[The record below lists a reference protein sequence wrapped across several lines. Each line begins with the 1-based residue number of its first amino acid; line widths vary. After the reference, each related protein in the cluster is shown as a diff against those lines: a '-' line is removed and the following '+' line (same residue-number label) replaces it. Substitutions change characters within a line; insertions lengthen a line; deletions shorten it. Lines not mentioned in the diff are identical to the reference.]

1 MKDSIENIV
10 RKFAEKAGFDLL
22 GIAHFTILE
31 EENKNLQK
39 WVESGYSA
47 NMSYMS
53 RNLDK
58 KKDIRLI
65 LPSVK
70 SVISLGYNY
79 FSNPNYSK
87 SNNFGKISRY
97 ATGEDYHH
105 LLKDKVNIILSEIYQ
120 VFPELE
126 FYLNI
131 DSGPVMDKVWAV
143 KAGLGWLG
151 KNSNVINPKKGSW
164 FFIATILTN
173 LELQQS
179 PSVKDL
185 CGSCTKC
192 IDACPTGA
200 IVNDYIVDSNKC
212 ISYQTIENR
221 GEIEGLKSDHFQN
234 WIFGCDICQEVCPWN
249 IKFQKETNE
258 ERFLFIETVTGEKIC
273 NNEVNLEEVLSMTQ
287 EKFSYRF
294 RKSPVKRTK
303 LKGLQRN
310 AKFLTEKRIDDN

>member
-1 MKDSIENIV
+1 MQKLLENIV
-10 RKFAEKAGFDLL
+10 FNCAEKAGFDLV
-22 GIAHFTILE
+22 GIAQFTILE
-31 EENKNLQK
+31 EENINLQK
-39 WVESGYSA
+39 WIENGYSA
-47 NMSYMS
+47 GMGYMS
-53 RNLDK
+53 RNLDV
-58 KKDIRLI
+58 KKDVRLL

-79 FSNPNYSK
+79 FSNPNYSES
-87 SNNFGKISRY
+87 SNSGKISRY

-105 LLKDKVNIILSEIYQ
+105 LLKEKVNIILSEIYQ
-120 VFPELE
+120 VFPGFEY
-126 FYLNI
+126 YLNI
-131 DSGPVMDKVWAV
+131 DSGPVMDKAWAV

-151 KNSNVINPKKGSW
+151 KNSNIINPKKGSW

-173 LELQQS
+173 LELKQS
-179 PSVKDL
+179 QPIRDL

-200 IVNDYIVDSNKC
+200 IVSGYVVDSKRC
-212 ISYQTIENR
+212 ISYQTIENK
-221 GEIEGLKSDHFQN
+221 GEIEALNNDHFKN

-258 ERFLFIETVTGEKIC
+258 DRFLFIETVTGQKIS
-273 NNEVNLEEVLSMTQ
+273 NNEINLDEVLKMTQ
-287 EKFSYRF
+287 EQFSYRF

-310 AKFLTEKRIDDN
+310 AKFLTEKRIDNN